1 MKKKIF
7 YLFAV
12 VLSLIVAIYLQ
23 FTEISLIGDEID
35 DGYIK
40 SIILYAVY
48 VFLTAAV
55 LRYCNY
61 NVFRRPRRVLC
72 FFIAMIVAVNNFPF
86 SPFIKGDSAFYNV
99 NFGRTFLFVCNCFF
113 TAAFEELFFRGVL
126 FNFFVDCKA
135 CDKRGIIKA
144 IIFSSLI
151 FGAAHLLNLFGGAG
165 FLPTLLQAGYTS
177 LVGALCAYTLFKTRN
192 IIFPWLVHAVY
203 NVCGLILTSDA
214 LGSGVSLDIA
224 TLVITVVLGVAVGVY
239 VLTSL
244 IKTTEEECADYR
256 ASVLNKKS

>member
-12 VLSLIVAIYLQ
+12 VLSLIVAICLQ

-40 SIILYAVY
+40 SVILYTVY
-48 VFLTAAV
+48 IFLTASV
-55 LRYCNY
+55 LHYCKY

-72 FFIAMIVAVNNFPF
+72 FFIAMLVAVNNFPF
-86 SPFIKGDSAFYNV
+86 SPFIKGDSTFCNV
-99 NFGRTFLFVCNCFF
+99 NFNRVFWFVCNCFF

-126 FNFFVDCKA
+126 FNFFVDCKS
-135 CDKRGIIKA
+135 CDKRGVIKA

-165 FLPTLLQAGYTS
+165 FLSTLLQAGYTS
-177 LVGALCAYTLFKTRN
+177 LIGALCAFTLFKTRN

-203 NVCGLILTSDA
+203 NVCGLILTSNA
-214 LGSGVSLDIA
+214 LGCGVSLDFA
-224 TLVITVVLGVAVGVY
+224 TVVITVVLGVAVGVF
-239 VLTSL
+239 VLISL
-244 IKTTEEECADYR
+244 IKTTEDECADYR
-256 ASVLNKKS
+256 VSVLNKKS